1 MEKNTN
7 EKSLVIVNNNIFA
20 KMRRFFI
27 NIFAKREPVYEEEFE
42 QEEIIEEINNE
53 QPKKRKLF
61 NYDEEVGD
69 DMPESISEDSNTDE
83 NAEDN
88 GSVQNLQESENS
100 DDFSS
105 EPVVKSRVAE
115 EKEELERKLMN
126 YYASIKNGI

>member
-7 EKSLVIVNNNIFA
+7 EKSLVIVSDNIFA

-27 NIFAKREPVYEEEFE
+27 NIFAKREPIYEEEYE

-69 DMPESISEDSNTDE
+69 DMPERISEDCNKDE
-83 NAEDN
+83 NAENN
-88 GSVQNLQESENS
+88 GDVLNLQESENS
-100 DDFSS
+100 DDFAS
-105 EPVVKSRVAE
+105 EPVGKSRVTE

>member
-7 EKSLVIVNNNIFA
+7 EKSLAIVNNNIFA

-27 NIFAKREPVYEEEFE
+27 NIFAKREPIYEEEYE

-69 DMPESISEDSNTDE
+69 DMPESISEDCNKDE
-83 NAEDN
+83 NAENN
-88 GSVQNLQESENS
+88 GDVLNLQESENS
-100 DDFSS
+100 DDFAS
-105 EPVVKSRVAE
+105 EPVVKSRVTE